1 MNWSVLKAQM
11 DTSPQSSEKP
21 HEPQP
26 SVGSTDP
33 GLHALDDL
41 ADAIE
46 FVRQRTTTEIPR
58 ALAEIHSSSS
68 NFHSAQA
75 KAVSE
80 TESQLRQLSDEVSR
94 VQQALSSVKQCYQQ
108 SLEKAEQLARS
119 QAEAIVNAAMIM
131 SELHDAQEELHAAKA
146 QADAANQAKSAFLAN
161 MSHEIR
167 TPMTAILGFAE
178 ALEENMVRPENME
191 TISIIRRNG
200 SYLISIINDILDL
213 SKIEAGKMEIER
225 VACNPAQVIAEV
237 SSLMRVRTDAKGIRF
252 DIEYQGDIPETIFSD
267 PTRLRQILINLIGN
281 AIKFTEDGSVRIVTR
296 YSQDGQSPCL
306 NFDIIDTGRGIPEEQ
321 IDGLFEPFAQADT
334 STTREFGGT
343 GLGLTISKR
352 FAVMLGGDIAVIRS
366 ESGVG
371 TTFRV
376 SVSTGNIEGVKMID
390 DPLAATTVVETVS
403 STSPPAPYALGGLHI
418 LLAEDGPDNQRLL
431 SFILKNAGAEVT
443 IQNNGQ
449 RALDAALAARDAGTP
464 FDCILMDMQ
473 MPVLDGYSATRQL
486 RAKNYT
492 GTIIALTAHAMMSD
506 REKCI
511 NVGCDDYASKPVD
524 RNKLVAMISRHAERS
539 SEAA

>member
-1 MNWSVLKAQM
+1 M

-21 HEPQP
+21 REPQP

-46 FVRQRTTTEIPR
+46 FVQQRTTTEIPR

-80 TESQLRQLSDEVSR
+80 TEFQLRQLSDEVSR

-524 RNKLVAMISRHAERS
+524 RNKLVAMISRHAGRS